1 MKYNNL
7 YTNEERKKLIAI
19 QLVILRS
26 RHGYTQKQV
35 AEAIDVKTGTYN
47 AYEKERS
54 EPPAE
59 IIVRLAHFYNVTTD
73 LILQKDNLNKDPK
86 EMQKFLDEGEQAMK
100 AIKEAIE
107 EGNPDN
113 LKMIAEE
120 YANMGE
126 TFNNLIKNLEEITK
140 E

>member
-7 YTNEERKKLIAI
+7 YTNDERKRLIATSLI
-19 QLVILRS
+19 FLRS
-26 RHGYTQKQV
+26 RLGMTQKEV
-35 AEAIDVKTGTYN
+35 AEAIGIKQGTYN
-47 AYEKERS
+47 AYEKMRS

-59 IIVRLAHFYNVTTD
+59 IIVRLAYLYDVSTD
-73 LILQKDNLNKDPK
+73 DILQKNNLSKDPEK
-86 EMQKFLDEGEQAMK
+86 MQELSEEAEKAMK

-120 YANMGE
+120 YATMGD
-126 TFNNLIKNLEEITK
+126 TINNLLKNLGEINQ
-140 E
+140 

>member
-1 MKYNNL
+1 MEYNNL
-7 YTNEERKKLIAI
+7 YTNEERKGLIAI
-19 QLVILRS
+19 SLIMLRS
-26 RHGYTQKQV
+26 EKGYTQKEV
-35 AEAIDVKTGTYN
+35 AEAIGIKTGTYN

-59 IIVRLAHFYNVTTD
+59 IIVRLAHFYNVSTD
-73 LILQKDNLNKDPK
+73 KILQKDNLNKDPK
-86 EMQKFLDEGEQAMK
+86 EMQKFLDKGEQAMK

-120 YANMGE
+120 YASMGD
-126 TFNNLIKNLEEITK
+126 TLNNLFKNLEEITK

>member
-7 YTNEERKKLIAI
+7 YTNDERKRLIATSLI
-19 QLVILRS
+19 FLRS
-26 RHGYTQKQV
+26 RLGMTQKEV
-35 AEAIDVKTGTYN
+35 AEAIGIKQGTYN
-47 AYEKERS
+47 AYEKMRS

-59 IIVRLAHFYNVTTD
+59 IIVRLAYLYDVSTD
-73 LILQKDNLNKDPK
+73 DILQKNNLSKDPEK
-86 EMQKFLDEGEQAMK
+86 MQELSEEAEKAMK

-120 YANMGE
+120 YATMGD
-126 TFNNLIKNLEEITK
+126 TINNLLKNLGELNQ
-140 E
+140 